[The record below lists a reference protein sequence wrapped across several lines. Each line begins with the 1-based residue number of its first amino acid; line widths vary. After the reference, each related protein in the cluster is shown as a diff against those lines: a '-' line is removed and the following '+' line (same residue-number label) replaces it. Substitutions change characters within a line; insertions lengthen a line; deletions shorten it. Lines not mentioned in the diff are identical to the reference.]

1 MVLVWLLVW
10 ILKLLVLH
18 FWPILYLPA
27 LVPLLLFLFVDMVF
41 IDILL
46 LGLALDGLGIGGHF
60 PHTMAAYAEMAV
72 ALISL
77 YGAGA
82 GFLNNFYGRQ
92 FWPVGAPLGI
102 WKK

>member
-1 MVLVWLLVW
+1 M
-10 ILKLLVLH
+10 
-18 FWPILYLPA
+18 PM
-27 LVPLLLFLFVDMVF
+27 LFRSIAAITDMVI

>member
-1 MVLVWLLVW
+1 MS
-10 ILKLLVLH
+10 
-18 FWPILYLPA
+18 
-27 LVPLLLFLFVDMVF
+27 
-41 IDILL
+41 
-46 LGLALDGLGIGGHF
+46 
-60 PHTMAAYAEMAV
+60 AYAEMAV
-72 ALISL
+72 AIISL